1 MSCPIKVNS
10 TTIEPT
16 VHTSCYCVLDLLCVT
31 TRDGGKT
38 ARSFVQFLRQITTAT
53 CWVAIPCRPLLV
65 ISIQLQSEDKP
76 INV

>member
-1 MSCPIKVNS
+1 MSFPIKVNS

-16 VHTSCYCVLDLLCVT
+16 VHTSRYCILDLLCVT
-31 TRDGGKT
+31 TRNGGKT
-38 ARSFVQFLRQITTAT
+38 AWSFVQFLRQITTAN
-53 CWVAIPCRPLLV
+53 CWVAMPCRSLLV